1 MQGSC
6 SIVDSP
12 QCNILNKTRGWRK
25 NDFGKPSGEKKSET
39 MMNGVTRLYL
49 VLLIAILFMI
59 STTACKH
66 STSGNG
72 STSDDIYDVDENGI
86 PQFVEV
92 DYITLDDIHRI
103 SKFRSGIGHDYSDDF
118 ETCRSMKHYFEPKSS
133 IDWAVVQIFSPIDG
147 RVSTIFEEWAGTQ
160 VQIRSNMYPAFI
172 FIIFHV
178 NLLDQLEVGDVI
190 SEGQQLGFHIGSQT
204 MSDIAIGVHTPNGWM
219 LVSYFDVMSDA
230 LFQDYQQRGLT
241 SRSDAIISR
250 ELRDADTL
258 ECNGEEFENSGTLE
272 NWVILN

>member
-1 MQGSC
+1 M
-6 SIVDSP
+6 
-12 QCNILNKTRGWRK
+12 K
-25 NDFGKPSGEKKSET
+25 N
-39 MMNGVTRLYL
+39 VTRLCI
-49 VLLIAILFMI
+49 VLLIAILFMV
-59 STTACKH
+59 STTTCKR
-66 STSGNG
+66 STSENG
-72 STSDDIYDVDENGI
+72 SNGDDIYDVDENGI
-86 PQFVEV
+86 PQFVDV

-118 ETCRSMKHYFEPKSS
+118 ETCRNMKHYFEPKSS

-147 RVSTIFEEWAGTQ
+147 CVSTIFEEWAGTQ

-178 NLLDQLEVGDVI
+178 NLLDQLGVGDAI

-204 MSDIAIGVHTPNGWM
+204 MSDIAIGVHTPNGWK

-230 LFQDYQQRGLT
+230 LFQDYQQCGLT

-258 ECNGEEFENSGTLE
+258 KCNGEEFENSGTLE
-272 NWVILN
+272 NWVGLN